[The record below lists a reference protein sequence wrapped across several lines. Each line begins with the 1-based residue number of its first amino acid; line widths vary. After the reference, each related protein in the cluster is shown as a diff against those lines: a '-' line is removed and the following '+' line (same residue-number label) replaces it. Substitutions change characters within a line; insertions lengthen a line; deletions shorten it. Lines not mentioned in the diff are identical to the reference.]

1 MVTIKL
7 KSIYQKMDLIR
18 MIDYVK
24 KKKQEDFLNDKITQ
38 KLYEYAKKLRV
49 SKELERIIAL
59 YVED

>member
-38 KLYEYAKKLRV
+38 KLYEYD
-49 SKELERIIAL
+49 LENIKDLEKAIN
-59 YVED
+59 EK

>member
-1 MVTIKL
+1 MVIIKL

-38 KLYEYAKKLRV
+38 KLYEYD
-49 SKELERIIAL
+49 LENIKDLEKTIN
-59 YVED
+59 EK

>member
-38 KLYEYAKKLRV
+38 KLYEYD
-49 SKELERIIAL
+49 LENIKDLEKTIN
-59 YVED
+59 EK

>member
-1 MVTIKL
+1 MNNDLTFFTNEPERNLYDRFGKILNKYM
-7 KSIYQKMDLIR
+7 KSKEKDTL
-18 MIDYVK
+18 
-24 KKKQEDFLNDKITQ
+24 

>member
-1 MVTIKL
+1 MVIIKL

-38 KLYEYAKKLRV
+38 KLYEYD
-49 SKELERIIAL
+49 LENIKDLEKAIN
-59 YVED
+59 EK